1 MEQDTRF
8 RVRGTQTLRRLV
20 FSNSLACMGMW
31 DASTRELSQAFSD
44 DVQEWLAVGAEELIF
59 NGPIAESVGGYLRC
73 SGDVSSHFIL
83 IFDAC

>member
-1 MEQDTRF
+1 MRGPSLPHLCSVCLAFMEQNTRF

-44 DVQEWLAVGAEELIF
+44 VRARMAGRGRRGIDFQRT
-59 NGPIAESVGGYLRC
+59 NR
-73 SGDVSSHFIL
+73 
-83 IFDAC
+83 